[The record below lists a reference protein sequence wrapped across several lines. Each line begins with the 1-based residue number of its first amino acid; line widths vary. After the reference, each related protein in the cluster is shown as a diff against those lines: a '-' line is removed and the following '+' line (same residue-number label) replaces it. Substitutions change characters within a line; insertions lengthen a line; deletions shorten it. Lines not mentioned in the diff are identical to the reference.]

1 MSILLPSKP
10 RQFSNNVSTNTIS
23 NLVTDDSGIY
33 VTDTNTG
40 NTSIAL
46 KTNNKI
52 GLFINNEQRI
62 GMNTESSSTK
72 RVIINDELGQTL
84 RLVYNK
90 ENQNRYADIDIN
102 STGSLLLKTNAN
114 QYIDFINESNNS
126 ITNIKL
132 NGNIVY
138 ATADQLNYTT
148 VANTGIAEPN
158 KALILDN
165 NKSLSG
171 VNSLHVDSLYTNTF
185 GINNTLELNANSSN
199 YCLVLANEQGNLL
212 KLKNGLNFSL
222 FNLDQNGILK
232 ITNTQNIME
241 VFGDLNNNIIYPFQ
255 LTTYNN
261 LNDTGV
267 GIKFNTYNDNN
278 IKKNMSSIDTIIT
291 NNQNNNENS
300 IIKFNNMNNGILT
313 NTVTFRN
320 DGYILCNTL
329 MELSDARTKTII
341 KRSNSLESL
350 TKICQI
356 KTYEFLYKNDKAKKI
371 HKGIMA
377 QELSHIIPSAIH
389 IEKNTDL
396 LQDNGYNDLYTI
408 SNKELIGYLIDCI
421 QELKYQIDNFK
432 K

>member
-356 KTYEFLYKNDKAKKI
+356 KTYEFLYKNDKTKKI